1 MNRLLT
7 FAACVGL
14 TAIAF
19 APAARA
25 DEWNKRTV
33 MTINQPIQ
41 VPNRVLP
48 PGKYVVRLLDSP
60 SDRHI
65 VQIYDENEQHLITTV
80 LAMPNYRLEPSGKT
94 VFTFWETPPG
104 QPPALR
110 AWFYPGDNYGQEF
123 AYPKSVATQI
133 AAVAHAPVPTTEATQ
148 QQEFATA
155 PVTSTPPPAE
165 QPQQQER
172 QEVAQ
177 NTPPPAPA
185 PAPEVSPAPE
195 RTAPPQELPK
205 TASPYPLI
213 GLAGAS
219 LLSLFA
225 LLRAFR
231 SA

>member
-1 MNRLLT
+1 MNRLVVL
-7 FAACVGL
+7 AACVGL
-14 TAIAF
+14 TTSIAF

-33 MTINQPIQ
+33 MTINEPIQ
-41 VPNRVLP
+41 IPNKVLP
-48 PGKYVVRLLDSP
+48 PGKYVVKLLDSP

-65 VQIYDENEQHLITTV
+65 VQIYDQNEQPLITTI

-133 AAVAHAPVPTTEATQ
+133 AAVAHAPVPTTEATEQ
-148 QQEFATA
+148 REMATA
-155 PVTSTPPPAE
+155 PVTTTAPPAE
-165 QPQQQER
+165 TQPQQEI
-172 QEVAQ
+172 AQ
-177 NTPPPAPA
+177 NTPPPAPEQAAQA
-185 PAPEVSPAPE
+185 PAPEPAP
-195 RTAPPQELPK
+195 APQELPK

-213 GLAGAS
+213 GLAGLAS
-219 LLSLFA
+219 LGMYA
-225 LLRAFR
+225 LLRALR
-231 SA
+231 TA

>member
-1 MNRLLT
+1 MNRLVTL
-7 FAACVGL
+7 AACVGL
-14 TAIAF
+14 TAAIAF

-25 DEWNKRTV
+25 DQWNKRTV
-33 MTINQPIQ
+33 MTINEPIQ
-41 VPNRVLP
+41 VPNKVLP
-48 PGKYVVRLLDSP
+48 PGKYVVKLLDSP

-65 VQIYDENEQHLITTV
+65 VQIFDQNEQHLITTI
-80 LAMPNYRLEPSGKT
+80 LAMPNYRLEPTGKT

-148 QQEFATA
+148 QQDLATA
-155 PVTSTPPPAE
+155 PVTTTAPPE
-165 QPQQQER
+165 QPEQPR

-177 NTPPPAPA
+177 NTPPPAPETPA
-185 PAPEVSPAPE
+185 PAPAPAP
-195 RTAPPQELPK
+195 APQELPK
-205 TASPYPLI
+205 TGSPYPLI
-213 GLAGAS
+213 GLAGLAS
-219 LLSLFA
+219 LGMYA

-231 SA
+231 TA